1 MSLCYDGQVVDS
13 KFWRQV
19 VVKKKL
25 ILHIGMGKTG
35 TTALQDFFWENS
47 ANLKKYGLYYPQYGA
62 VSHAHHLL
70 SPHVPQPMAENW
82 HLKPVSEWAV
92 KLKKTPLDTILLSSE
107 LMAWA
112 SRDQVIEFCQCV
124 KEHFHPTVVIYVRR
138 QDNIIMANYNQ
149 LVKAGWQK
157 SEIENVWQ
165 RTLLKFNYRKIIDPW
180 AACLGNPNVVVRP
193 YEKQQFH
200 RGDIRY
206 DFMYHVFGVEEYE
219 AFAMPIGNANPR
231 LNASAI
237 SYKLQLYRTLSD
249 PAKVALFNDAL
260 LSYSASSE
268 GADNS
273 IFSSQPLLSG
283 DSRNEII
290 RRSGAINDFIA
301 REYLGRDDGVLF
313 LDPLPSSKDQWT
325 KPGLTSDETQ
335 KITQYVVNF
344 KPELG
349 ELLFKKDTQ
358 RSASVSPSRKA
369 AGRPF
374 KGATAPIAINGAV
387 GRSPVSYFRWRRRSK
402 NAKLKQIP
410 QVLISLH
417 LPAVTVDGYLALVDE
432 HCSDSIVEDYRD
444 RPMGSGSAV
453 RKATALRGC
462 FRYARQTYVSERGIC
477 VHGNFMPLKYRFFEP
492 SLEKRYV
499 TWVKH
504 PAERLWDHYVLWKS
518 DLDSGNAL
526 RRRMLDEDWSF
537 ERFANCPA
545 MRNIYSQYF
554 WGFPLK
560 LFDFIGISEFSVTEM
575 QRFSTEIL
583 GCAEQERQVN
593 DTSQRTEA
601 VGTIDPKL
609 RKHIERYH
617 SEDMGLYRHAL
628 EIRDRQLKKTAGVKG
643 DVL

>member
-1 MSLCYDGQVVDS
+1 
-13 KFWRQV
+13 
-19 VVKKKL
+19 
-25 ILHIGMGKTG
+25 
-35 TTALQDFFWENS
+35 
-47 ANLKKYGLYYPQYGA
+47 
-62 VSHAHHLL
+62 
-70 SPHVPQPMAENW
+70 MAENW
-82 HLKPVSEWAV
+82 HFKPVAEWAV
-92 KLKKTPLDTILLSSE
+92 ELKKTRLDTVLLSSE
-107 LMAWA
+107 LIAWT
-112 SRDQVIEFCQCV
+112 SRDQVIEFCHCV

-165 RTLLKFNYRKIIDPW
+165 NNLLKFNYRKIIEPW
-180 AACLGNPNVVVRP
+180 ATCLGKVNVVVRP

-200 RGDIRY
+200 HGDIRR
-206 DFMYHVFGVEEYE
+206 DFMYHVFGIEEYD
-219 AFAMPIGNANPR
+219 AYAMPPGNSNPR

-237 SYKLQLYRTLSD
+237 SYKLQLYRTISD
-249 PAKVALFNDAL
+249 PSKVALFNDAL
-260 LSYSASSE
+260 LSYSVASQS
-268 GADNS
+268 ADNS
-273 IFSSQPLLSG
+273 IFSSQPLLSA

-290 RRSGAINDFIA
+290 QRSGAINDFIA
-301 REYLGRDDGVLF
+301 REYLGREDGILF

-325 KPGLTSDETQ
+325 KPSLTPDETKQ
-335 KITQYVVNF
+335 ITQYVVSF

-349 ELLFKKDTQ
+349 ELLSKIIRQ
-358 RSASVSPSRKA
+358 GSASGSPSGKVA
-369 AGRPF
+369 ARLF
-374 KGATAPIAINGAV
+374 KVSTAPVVIDGVV
-387 GRSPVSYFRWRRRSK
+387 GRSPVSYIRWRRRSK
-402 NAKLKQIP
+402 NSTPKQKP
-410 QVLISLH
+410 QMLISLH
-417 LPAVTVDGYLALVDE
+417 LPVVTVDGYLAVVDE
-432 HCSDSIVEDYRD
+432 NCSDSIVEDYRD
-444 RPMGSGSAV
+444 RPMASGSVV

-462 FRYARQTYVSERGIC
+462 IRYARQTYVRERSIC
-477 VHGNFMPLKYRFFEP
+477 VHGNFMPLKYRFFE
-492 SLEKRYV
+492 SRLEKRYV
-499 TWVKH
+499 TWIQEPV
-504 PAERLWDHYVLWKS
+504 ERLWAHYALWKS
-518 DLDSGNAL
+518 DLDGDNEL

-537 ERFANCPA
+537 ERFAKCPA
-545 MRNIYSQYF
+545 MRNIYRQYF

>member
-1 MSLCYDGQVVDS
+1 M
-13 KFWRQV
+13 
-19 VVKKKL
+19 KKNL

-47 ANLKKYGLYYPQYGA
+47 ASLKKYGLYYPKYGT

-70 SPHVPQPMAENW
+70 SPHVPQAMAENW
-82 HLKPVSEWAV
+82 HLKPVSEWAE

-112 SRDQVIEFCQCV
+112 SRNQVIEFCQCV

-138 QDNIIMANYNQ
+138 QDNIIMASYNQ

-165 RTLLKFNYRKIIDPW
+165 RNLLKFNYRKIIDPW
-180 AACLGNPNVVVRP
+180 AACLGNLNVVVRP

-200 RGDIRY
+200 QGNIRY
-206 DFMYHVFGVEEYE
+206 DFMYHVFGIEEYE
-219 AFAMPIGNANPR
+219 AFAMPTGNANPR

-237 SYKLQLYRTLSD
+237 SYKLQLHRTLSD

-268 GADNS
+268 DADNS

-313 LDPLPSSKDQWT
+313 LDPLPSSKDQWA
-325 KPGLTSDETQ
+325 KPGLTPDET
-335 KITQYVVNF
+335 KNITQYVVNF

-349 ELLFKKDTQ
+349 ELVFKKDTQ
-358 RSASVSPSRKA
+358 GSASVSPSRKA

-374 KGATAPIAINGAV
+374 KGATAPIAIDGAV
-387 GRSPVSYFRWRRRSK
+387 GRSPVSYVRWRRRSK
-402 NAKLKQIP
+402 NLKPKQIP
-410 QVLISLH
+410 QMLISLH
-417 LPAVTVDGYLALVDE
+417 LPAVTVDGYLALVDA

-444 RPMGSGSAV
+444 RPMDFGCVV
-453 RKATALRGC
+453 RKAIALRGC

-499 TWVKH
+499 TWIKH
-504 PAERLWDHYVLWKS
+504 PAERLWAHYALWKG
-518 DLDSGNAL
+518 DLNSENAL

-537 ERFANCPA
+537 ERFAKCPEI
-545 MRNIYSQYF
+545 RNIYSQYF
-554 WGFPLK
+554 WGFPLA
-560 LFDFIGISEFSVTEM
+560 LFDFIGISEFSTTEI

-583 GCAEQERQVN
+583 GCAEQEMQVN
-593 DTSQRTEA
+593 DTSLRTET
-601 VGTIDPKL
+601 VRTIDPEL

-617 SEDMGLYRHAL
+617 SKDMSLYRHAL
-628 EIRDRQLKKTAGVKG
+628 EIRDRQLKKTASAKG